1 MLVKIII
8 THVTVLA
15 RKIILILCYHQLVKQ
30 PNMHQQLGKIT
41 IFYFDGH
48 FACRA
53 LSLDGEQIQDGQR
66 GLIQEL
72 VQENHVLKSNNLG
85 FYIYVQSNDASF

>member
-1 MLVKIII
+1 MI

-15 RKIILILCYHQLVKQ
+15 RTIIFILRYHQLVKN
-30 PNMHQQLGKIT
+30 PDMHQQLGKIT

-53 LSLDGEQIQDGQR
+53 LSLDGEQIQ
-66 GLIQEL
+66 
-72 VQENHVLKSNNLG
+72 N
-85 FYIYVQSNDASF
+85 